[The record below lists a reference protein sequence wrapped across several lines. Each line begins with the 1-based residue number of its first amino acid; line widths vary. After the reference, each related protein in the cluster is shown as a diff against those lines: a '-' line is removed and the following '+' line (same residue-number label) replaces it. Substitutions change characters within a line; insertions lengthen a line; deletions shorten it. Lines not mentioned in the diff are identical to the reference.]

1 MRDPEAPSLV
11 RLPEHVVL
19 EILARVPG
27 VADLFRC
34 AAARKRW
41 RDLVTEPSFLRRRWP
56 EGACHC
62 SSLVGFLGR
71 ERRQGG
77 EGPPGSSFVRA
88 PWSVLGPGRPLLG
101 SFVPG
106 AAGLL
111 DDRVVPL
118 ASHRGALLVRF
129 GAEAEAEA
137 EAESGPAVDRL
148 AVCNLLSGACHV
160 LPPLRCDWFFDYF
173 GTSAHA
179 VLTGADCCPDDGQRQ
194 ALDPA
199 SFKVLV
205 VGVSDDRRRYVLRTF
220 SSGEPGW
227 SAPSECFDPVERGIF
242 GPFKRRSAV
251 VSHGTAHWVLWDLV
265 KFHVLDVNAA
275 NRHASLQELQTPPP
289 AGDLALY
296 ESPHLSVAPNKAAT
310 LSSLCLSSQDPQV
323 EIWTRQDGGKG
334 SDEDCGGDWRR
345 DRVVEMTPEQNQI
358 VDRPRCMCTGDRS
371 GTLLITDRCR
381 CMYILHL
388 ESGAMEEVTDHL
400 HGLRDYKTAMAVEID
415 WPAFFVCRLLGGKAH
430 V

>member
-1 MRDPEAPSLV
+1 M
-11 RLPEHVVL
+11 
-19 EILARVPG
+19 
-27 VADLFRC
+27 
-34 AAARKRW
+34 
-41 RDLVTEPSFLRRRWP
+41 
-56 EGACHC
+56 
-62 SSLVGFLGR
+62 
-71 ERRQGG
+71 
-77 EGPPGSSFVRA
+77 
-88 PWSVLGPGRPLLG
+88 
-101 SFVPG
+101 
-106 AAGLL
+106 
-111 DDRVVPL
+111 
-118 ASHRGALLVRF
+118 
-129 GAEAEAEA
+129 
-137 EAESGPAVDRL
+137 
-148 AVCNLLSGACHV
+148 
-160 LPPLRCDWFFDYF
+160 
-173 GTSAHA
+173 
-179 VLTGADCCPDDGQRQ
+179 
-194 ALDPA
+194 
-199 SFKVLV
+199 LV

-400 HGLRDYKTAMAVEID
+400 RGLRDYKTAMAVEID